1 MGNQNQHKIKS
12 FIHYTPTEG
21 STYPKDINHY
31 HIIVISIP
39 GHCAIYDD
47 KLKSCI
53 AVKTHIFTPNN
64 QNQHKIKSFMHYT
77 PTEGSTHPK
86 DINHYHIIVISI
98 PGHCTIY
105 DDKLKSC
112 IAVKTDI
119 FTPNNQNQH
128 KIKSFIH
135 YTPTEGLTHPKDIN
149 HYHII
154 VISIPGHCAIYDD
167 KLKSCI

>member
-1 MGNQNQHKIKS
+1 MGLIYFALKIFFINIDPLKS
-12 FIHYTPTEG
+12 SQSFVHYTPREG
-21 STYPKDINHY
+21 SNHPKDINHY

-39 GHCAIYDD
+39 EHCSIYDE

-53 AVKTHIFTPNN
+53 AVKTYIFTPNN
-64 QNQHKIKSFMHYT
+64 QNQHKIKSFIHYT

-112 IAVKTDI
+112 ITVKKTI
-119 FTPNNQNQH
+119 FSH
-128 KIKSFIH
+128 KKIKVN
-135 YTPTEGLTHPKDIN
+135 TK
-149 HYHII
+149 
-154 VISIPGHCAIYDD
+154 
-167 KLKSCI
+167 